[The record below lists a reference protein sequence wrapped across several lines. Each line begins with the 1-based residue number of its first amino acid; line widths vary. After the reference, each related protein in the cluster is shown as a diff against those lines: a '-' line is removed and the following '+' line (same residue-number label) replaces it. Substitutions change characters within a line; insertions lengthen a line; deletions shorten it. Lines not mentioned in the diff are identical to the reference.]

1 LDRVGHWF
9 GLLKWTI
16 TLFIKET
23 KYNMTESDFINRSGM
38 PMGGIGAGKVDFCP
52 NGKFTNCTASNN
64 WDAPITG
71 SGAGPAGDTSDGT
84 GIKGAFMARFVEGFG
99 AEMLRAYGLGVIP
112 PVPEAAIHFTANFPY
127 AKVDYTP
134 LGEVSF
140 SLEAFSAL
148 DLSEPQTEKYRHS
161 SLPVALFRFTLTNQ
175 GRSARR
181 AAIAF
186 SWENMVGMG
195 GYAGIVIN
203 HMDCRVCEPFA
214 TQTTAGIRFF
224 STKSQINPRTNGEYT
239 LQALRD
245 PAVEI
250 SDMAGWNVDGD
261 GADLWEGFSRT
272 GRLEADENRISG
284 GCIGFQF
291 ARLDGGAL
299 SQSVR
304 LEPGEHRVLTF
315 ALSWYFPHLISPGL
329 PSIDYGHAYQNWFG
343 SATEAGL
350 FALNKADELLART
363 LKWQNQLRASNL
375 PEWLIHKLCNDLA
388 VMFSNSWYTKDYR
401 FTMNESPTYMRGCA
415 GTLDQRMA
423 SGGIMAMCF
432 PGLAAAEL
440 REWLN
445 QQITGDDLARFG
457 QHWDCTTGRFDT
469 EIDREGAIRHDIGW
483 DHLEGGDLGTQGWT
497 LLHWPDLAPAFVIQ
511 VYNLA
516 FWSGDEGFLKEMY
529 VPMKKA
535 LAFVARL
542 DQDGDGIPDLWGP
555 GCCTYDNENFPYY
568 GASAYIASLY
578 LAALR
583 LGEKLGKR
591 YQDLEF
597 RSFCSERAQR
607 VSQTL
612 QSKLW
617 DETQGYFRSWV
628 DGNSANWGNSL
639 RPHAPQ
645 SDNCTVAQVAG
656 EWLSGM
662 FGMEPGIDFGRLSRT
677 LEQIYQRNVLPV
689 DGCPA
694 NEATP
699 AGATSFSWPFYV
711 ETYFAC
717 TACYWGEP
725 GKGLEAFRRIFHA
738 VDEVAKS
745 PWDVPL
751 VWEGPGNCT
760 PGWGRWYMSNP
771 ASWFILP
778 ALAGIVF
785 NRLDLELRLDPHIP
799 AEIGAG
805 KEFKDLPLFFP
816 EGWLQLSAKIEPKS
830 REYHLRLTRLISD
843 QGLEFKKMILP
854 LPKGLNPGAVQ
865 ITDQNKNPLTGEYDP
880 VTGILK
886 VATQFILREEEAG
899 IHWLVT
905 W

>member
-1 LDRVGHWF
+1 
-9 GLLKWTI
+9 
-16 TLFIKET
+16 
-23 KYNMTESDFINRSGM
+23 MTESVFINRSGM

-64 WDAPITG
+64 WDVPITG
-71 SGAGPAGDTSDGT
+71 SGAGPTGDTDGGT
-84 GIKGAFMARFVEGFG
+84 GIHGAFMARFVESFG
-99 AEMLRAYGLGVIP
+99 AEMLRTHGLGVIP
-112 PVPEAAIHFTANFPY
+112 PVPEETIRFNANFPY
-127 AKVDYTP
+127 AKVDYKP

-148 DLSEPQTEKYRHS
+148 DLSESPETKYRHS
-161 SLPVALFRFTLTNQ
+161 SLPVALFKFTVTNL
-175 GRSARR
+175 GRTARR
-181 AAIAF
+181 AAVAF

-203 HMDCRVCEPFA
+203 HMDCRSCESFE
-214 TQTTAGIRFF
+214 TQVAAGVRFYG
-224 STKSQINPRTNGEYT
+224 TKPQINPRTNGEYV
-239 LQALRD
+239 LQALRQQ
-245 PAVEI
+245 AVDI
-250 SDMAGWNVDGD
+250 SCLAGWNVDGD
-261 GADLWEGFSRT
+261 GRDFWNGFSQT
-272 GRLEADENRISG
+272 GRLVTDANRISG

-299 SQSVR
+299 SQNVR
-304 LEPGEHRVLTF
+304 LEPGEQRVLTF

-329 PSIDYGHAYQNWFG
+329 PCIDYGHAYQNWFS
-343 SATEAGL
+343 SAAEAGL
-350 FALNKADELLART
+350 YALNQAEELLART
-363 LKWQNQLRASNL
+363 LRWQEQFRASNL
-375 PEWLIHKLCNDLA
+375 PEWLINKLSNDLA
-388 VMFSNSWYTKDYR
+388 VLFSNSWYTKDYR

-432 PGLAAAEL
+432 PGLAAVEL
-440 REWLN
+440 REWA
-445 QQITGDDLARFG
+445 QQQLTDDDPFRFG
-457 QHWDCTTGRFDT
+457 LHWDCATGRFDK
-469 EIDREGAIRHDIGW
+469 EIDRTGAIRHDIGW
-483 DHLEGGDLGTQGWT
+483 DHLEGGDLGTQGWA

-516 FWSGDEGFLKEMY
+516 LWTGDEQFLKEM
-529 VPMKKA
+529 VPPMKKA

-578 LAALR
+578 LIALR
-583 LGEKLGKR
+583 LGEKIGKR
-591 YQDLEF
+591 YRDLEF
-597 RSFCSERAQR
+597 SAFCSERIGR
-607 VSQTL
+607 VSQSL

-628 DGNSANWGNSL
+628 DETAANWDKDL
-639 RPHAPQ
+639 RPHASK

-656 EWLSGM
+656 EWLAGM
-662 FGMEPGIDFGRLSRT
+662 FGMEPGIDPGQLSRA

-689 DGCPA
+689 EGCPA
-694 NEATP
+694 NEATS
-699 AGATSFSWPFYV
+699 AGVTSFSWPFYV

-717 TACYWGEP
+717 TVCYWGQPE
-725 GKGLEAFRRIFHA
+725 KGLEAFRRIYHA
-738 VDEVAKS
+738 IHEVARS
-745 PWDVPL
+745 PWDAPL

-785 NRLDLELRLDPHIP
+785 NRLDSELWLDPHIP
-799 AEIGAG
+799 PEIGAG

-816 EGWLQLSAKIEPKS
+816 EGWLRFSARIGPDYREIVLQLTQSIGN
-830 REYHLRLTRLISD
+830 R
-843 QGLEFKKMILP
+843 GLEFNTTVFR
-854 LPKGLNPGAVQ
+854 LPKGLNPATVQ
-865 ITDQNKNPLTGEYDP
+865 ITDQKATPLIGEYDP

-886 VATQFILREEEAG
+886 VATPFILRQEEG
-899 IHWLVT
+899 IHWLVK